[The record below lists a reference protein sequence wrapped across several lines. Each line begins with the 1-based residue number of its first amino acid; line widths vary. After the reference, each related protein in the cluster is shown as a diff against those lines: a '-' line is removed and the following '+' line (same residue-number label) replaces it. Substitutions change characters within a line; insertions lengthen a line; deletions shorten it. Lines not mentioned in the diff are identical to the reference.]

1 MWRLVG
7 GCDSP
12 CCSEQLKEEVA
23 TANIRI
29 IFIAGPSGCG
39 KTSFLKTLGNENTVI
54 LPCHILLEQWIRH
67 IIHGTDGQQFHSD
80 MLKNCQNKIL
90 CIEDIDMSLCGRSAS
105 QIEMAKW
112 IIEWAKQIKVVL
124 TGIDIREKCKFLLS
138 HIEDDDSHS
147 YGYYIFVPERSLPL

>member
-7 GCDSP
+7 SESIP
-12 CCSEQLKEEVA
+12 CCSERLKGEIA
-23 TANIRI
+23 ASNIRI
-29 IFIAGPSGCG
+29 IFIDGPSGCG
-39 KTSFLKTLGNENTVI
+39 KTSFLKTLSNENTAI
-54 LPCHILLEQWIRH
+54 LPCHILLEQWIHH
-67 IIHGTDGQQFHSD
+67 IIHGTDGQQFHSV
-80 MLKNCQNKIL
+80 MLENCQNKIL
-90 CIEDIDMSLCGRSAS
+90 CIEDIDMSLCGRSTS

-147 YGYYIFVPERSLPL
+147 YGYYIFETARSLPL